1 MVLTRK
7 RNRKYKVNLN
17 ETLQFP
23 LSFFALI
30 RKSDKIYKV
39 NLSFSVPI
47 MKRNRKYKGFFVAVL
62 YLFIYLFLISTIFYA
77 SLH

>member
-23 LSFFALI
+23 LCFFALI
-30 RKSDKIYKV
+30 RKSDGIYTV
-39 NLSFSVPI
+39 NLSFSVLI
-47 MKRNRKYKGFFVAVL
+47 RKQNRKYKVIKVNPAISSQYFLYVFF
-62 YLFIYLFLISTIFYA
+62 
-77 SLH
+77 